1 LRLTF
6 RNLFLISTLLAFLA
20 GFSNAQPPAKKAS
33 HKARARHHYR
43 HTKHSVR
50 HSSRRGRKTS
60 WKRHGQQKITP
71 DRAREIQDALIR
83 QHYLA
88 GEASGEWDARTQAA
102 MEQFQADNGWQ
113 SKVTPDSRALIKL
126 GLGPDYSQEQLLNL
140 SPAQTD
146 AVASTGS
153 GSGSSN
159 LSAAGVTRD
168 KQ

>member
-1 LRLTF
+1 M
-6 RNLFLISTLLAFLA
+6 ISTLLGFLA
-20 GFSNAQPPAKKAS
+20 SFSNAQPPAKKAS
-33 HKARARHHYR
+33 DKARARHHYR

-50 HSSRRGRKTS
+50 HRSRGRKTS

-71 DRAREIQDALIR
+71 DRTREIQDALIR
-83 QHYLA
+83 QHYLT

-126 GLGPDYSQEQLLNL
+126 GLGPDYSQQELLNV
-140 SPAQTD
+140 PGAQTD
-146 AVASTGS
+146 AVASA
-153 GSGSSN
+153 GSGSSAI
-159 LSAAGVTRD
+159 SATGVSRD